1 MATRFTYPGVYL
13 EEIESAVR
21 PIVGVDTS
29 VAAFVG
35 LALEGPRTP
44 TTINSW
50 TEYDST
56 FGGLWTGSELSYAVY
71 QFFLNGGAKAIVV
84 RVGADTQYA
93 TIDLGD
99 GVKLR
104 ATAPGTAGNTLTAT
118 VKHDPADSKHYTLT
132 IKVSGKAT
140 ETYEI
145 SIDAALRGRWLDRA
159 LETSRL
165 VGPADG
171 SAVDKRPPEGDKTV
185 TAAADVTL
193 NAADVIGD
201 PVRRTG
207 MQALLDVPIFNLL
220 VIPPQLAP
228 PASGTPDDRDARWAP
243 VIDAAARLCVDRRAM
258 LLLDPPFSWTTVA
271 NATSGAGAGLPV
283 TGVAGRNA
291 AVFYPRLT
299 ISDPAGGPDLTVG
312 PIGTVAGVFAR
323 TDTLRGVW
331 KAPAGV
337 DAALAGV
344 RSATVALTDAENG
357 GLNPL
362 GVNCLRTFPV
372 YSHVLWG
379 SRTCRGNDEVG
390 DPWKYVPVRRL
401 ALFIEETLFR
411 ATKWVVF
418 EPNDEPLW
426 ASIRLNVGA
435 FMDGLFR
442 QGAFQGRT
450 AREAYFVKCDRENNP
465 QADIDVGVVNVD
477 VGFQPLKPAEFVRIR
492 IQQKRPDA

>member
-84 RVGADTQYA
+84 RVGADIQYA

-99 GVKLR
+99 SVKLR
-104 ATAPGTAGNTLTAT
+104 ARTPGTAGNALTAT

-132 IKVSGKAT
+132 IKVSGKAS

-171 SAVDKRPPEGDKTV
+171 SPVDRRPAEGDKTV
-185 TAAADVTL
+185 TQAADVTL
-193 NAADVIGD
+193 AAADVIGD

-207 MQALLDVPIFNLL
+207 IRPVPPGRL
-220 VIPPQLAP
+220 PGQDG
-228 PASGTPDDRDARWAP
+228 SG
-243 VIDAAARLCVDRRAM
+243 
-258 LLLDPPFSWTTVA
+258 
-271 NATSGAGAGLPV
+271 
-283 TGVAGRNA
+283 GVLRQVRQGEHPAGRHRRRRRQRGRRLPA
-291 AVFYPRLT
+291 AETRRVRAYPDPAEASRRLT
-299 ISDPAGGPDLTVG
+299 IGHSLGATWFSSPSTPPAWT
-312 PIGTVAGVFAR
+312 R
-323 TDTLRGVW
+323 T
-331 KAPAGV
+331 
-337 DAALAGV
+337 
-344 RSATVALTDAENG
+344 
-357 GLNPL
+357 
-362 GVNCLRTFPV
+362 RT
-372 YSHVLWG
+372 SSSG
-379 SRTCRGNDEVG
+379 
-390 DPWKYVPVRRL
+390 
-401 ALFIEETLFR
+401 
-411 ATKWVVF
+411 
-418 EPNDEPLW
+418 
-426 ASIRLNVGA
+426 
-435 FMDGLFR
+435 
-442 QGAFQGRT
+442 
-450 AREAYFVKCDRENNP
+450 
-465 QADIDVGVVNVD
+465 
-477 VGFQPLKPAEFVRIR
+477 
-492 IQQKRPDA
+492 